1 MPILLLATALTAVLT
16 MKTIN
21 KTVRTMERR
30 KKRKERDE
38 IWFITAKIG
47 MTATLGATVVT
58 SMFMKNSVAKK
69 VHVVA
74 GVAFCGFALW
84 HHMLYQPKKSKKIKP
99 QID

>member
-1 MPILLLATALTAVLT
+1 
-16 MKTIN
+16 MKFDI
-21 KTVRTMERR
+21 
-30 KKRKERDE
+30 E
-38 IWFITAKIG
+38 IQRETAKIG

-84 HHMLYQPKKSKKIKP
+84 HHMLYQPKKSKKILKNNEK
-99 QID
+99 IEEELLVKESI

>member
-1 MPILLLATALTAVLT
+1 
-16 MKTIN
+16 MKFDL
-21 KTVRTMERR
+21 ELQ
-30 KKRKERDE
+30 KE
-38 IWFITAKIG
+38 TAKIG

-84 HHMLYQPKKSKKIKP
+84 HHMLYQPKKSKQLKQSKEIKP